1 MYRDVYFGNDVLEV
15 QMLAYLMANYK
26 SLVNGAK
33 QKINICNILV
43 AIINGAPWLA
53 HSLLLIVV
61 CHCVN

>member
-1 MYRDVYFGNDVLEV
+1 
-15 QMLAYLMANYK
+15 MLAYLMANYK

-33 QKINICNILV
+33 QKINICNIFV

-53 HSLLLIVV
+53 HSMLLIVV